1 MIQVRPCNVSLV
13 AVTSRRLARYS
24 QLYQHHR
31 YYPWLFDKLA
41 ATGSFACA
49 GRSMDSSLQ
58 PRLLQHMQL
67 SAGRDFVAKDGEVRN
82 LEGEEV

>member
-1 MIQVRPCNVSLV
+1 MIQVRPCLT
-13 AVTSRRLARYS
+13 AC
-24 QLYQHHR
+24 
-31 YYPWLFDKLA
+31 YPWLLDKLA

-49 GRSMDSSLQ
+49 GRYTDSSLR

-67 SAGRDFVAKDGEVRN
+67 SAGREKDGEVRS